1 MNAMNVITREIIR
14 SSYNHAIV
22 TTPQKAVKAQDE
34 VQAGRIADALAAVG
48 RRSGPTSY
56 GAPVLDSPSRPPA
69 NAAEL
74 TMLAAS
80 LSMGRESKD
89 TGAIQN
95 AFSELNRSAVIA
107 FDPEVWQQIHEAD
120 GMVPE
125 SLMGT
130 APLITVQENLKVLIG
145 LVSPDGSMAYPSI
158 EDLASISG
166 RTSSA
171 SLEQAA
177 VGELLS
183 DAPLVRSVIEEAA
196 DMPEEEFSIRLHTD
210 PRFAYV
216 LMLVAFLMKL
226 AASQREV
233 AASMLVFAEK
243 SIQDMGAR
251 MIDSARQ
258 QQLAKVVSLAVV
270 VVVSAVAVSVAT
282 TAAVKNVNSIRS
294 NQVKANGLNK
304 DAAEMDVKLAKGYTN
319 GAYGTNGRLVSQDQ
333 RVVLGKAAGDKRN
346 QAAELMATHNLN
358 ATQNAVLTQTGQVVG
373 QSANAT
379 GNVAGSGHEIT
390 AAEMTAQQ
398 EKRRVDSSTGQ
409 QTSQAIVQSAGK
421 ADENSTHLFQV
432 AAQAEQ
438 ERSNTRDE
446 IARHI
451 R

>member
-1 MNAMNVITREIIR
+1 MNAINVIARDIIR
-14 SSYNHAIV
+14 NSFNHAIAA
-22 TTPQKAVKAQDE
+22 TPQKTVESQDE
-34 VQAGRIADALAAVG
+34 AQAGRIADVLASASRG
-48 RRSGPTSY
+48 TGPTSN
-56 GAPVLDSPSRPPA
+56 GAPLLESPSRPPA
-69 NAAEL
+69 NKDEL
-74 TMLAAS
+74 AMLAAS
-80 LSMGRESKD
+80 LSIGMGGAD
-89 TGAIQN
+89 AGAIQN
-95 AFSELNRSAVIA
+95 AFSELSHSAILA
-107 FDPEVWQQIHEAD
+107 LDPDVQKQIQDA
-120 GMVPE
+120 GGTVPD
-125 SLMGT
+125 SLMAT
-130 APLITVQENLKVLIG
+130 APFVAVQQNLKALIG

-158 EDLASISG
+158 EDLAAISG

-171 SLEQAA
+171 TFEQTALGA
-177 VGELLS
+177 LLS
-183 DAPLVRSVIEEAA
+183 DAPLLKSLIEEAG
-196 DMPEEEFSIRLHTD
+196 DMSDEELPVRLHTD

-251 MIDSARQ
+251 MVDSAKQ

-304 DAAEMDVKLAKGYTN
+304 DAAEMDVKLAKGYTT
-319 GAYGTNGRLVSQDQ
+319 GAYGTNGRAVSQDQ
-333 RVVLGKAAGDKRN
+333 RMVLGKASVDKRN

-358 ATQNAVLTQTGQVVG
+358 ATQSAVLTQTGQVVG

-390 AAEMTAQQ
+390 AAELTAQQ

-421 ADENSTHLFQV
+421 ADESSTHLFQQ

>member
-1 MNAMNVITREIIR
+1 MSAINVITRDIIR
-14 SSYNHAIV
+14 NSFGHAIAAAPRKTV
-22 TTPQKAVKAQDE
+22 ESQNEA
-34 VQAGRIADALAAVG
+34 QAGRIADVLASAG
-48 RRSGPTSY
+48 RRTGMTSN
-56 GAPVLDSPSRPPA
+56 GAPLLDSPSRAPV
-69 NAAEL
+69 NKDEL
-74 TMLAAS
+74 ATLAAS
-80 LSMGRESKD
+80 LS
-89 TGAIQN
+89 TGAGGPDAVALQD
-95 AFSELNRSAVIA
+95 AFSELNRSAVLA
-107 FDPEVWQQIHEAD
+107 LDPEAEKQIQDAD
-120 GMVPE
+120 GKVPD
-125 SLMGT
+125 SLMDT
-130 APLITVQENLKVLIG
+130 APFLAVQQNLKTLIG
-145 LVSPDGSMAYPSI
+145 LASPDGSMAYPSI

-183 DAPLVRSVIEEAA
+183 DAPLVRSLIEEAA
-196 DMPEEEFSIRLHTD
+196 DMREEEFSIRLHTD

-251 MIDSARQ
+251 MVDSARQ

-294 NQVKANGLNK
+294 NQMGANKLNTE
-304 DAAEMDVKLAKGYTN
+304 AAKTDVNLAQGYIR
-319 GAYGTNGRLVSQDQ
+319 GAYSNGSAVSHDQ
-333 RVVLGKAAGDKRN
+333 RVVLGKASVDKRN

-390 AAEMTAQQ
+390 AAELTAQQ

-409 QTSQAIVQSAGK
+409 QTSQAIVQSASK
-421 ADENSTHLFQV
+421 ADESSTHLFQQ